1 MWKRQVPRLSRP
13 AGFLWTEAN
22 LRSAAQTLLTPY
34 EEAYQMP
41 SSDTVRL
48 VQCTTL
54 QMSMWALWG
63 QTDIQPFHFSARES
77 DTQRLALA
85 PTLTSCI
92 HTAYIGEAT
101 TMRTREISVEK
112 KA

>member
-1 MWKRQVPRLSRP
+1 
-13 AGFLWTEAN
+13 
-22 LRSAAQTLLTPY
+22 
-34 EEAYQMP
+34 MP

-48 VQCTTL
+48 VQCTSACLIAYSTL

-77 DTQRLALA
+77 DTQRPALA
-85 PTLTSCI
+85 RTLTSCV

>member
-1 MWKRQVPRLSRP
+1 
-13 AGFLWTEAN
+13 
-22 LRSAAQTLLTPY
+22 
-34 EEAYQMP
+34 MP

-48 VQCTTL
+48 VQCTSAYLIAYSTL
-54 QMSMWALWG
+54 HMMSMWALWG

-77 DTQRLALA
+77 DTQRPALA
-85 PTLTSCI
+85 RTLTSCI